1 MVGSGGVLNEKNY
14 PVDRKMDENTKNTDE
29 VLLQLTGLYQK
40 DPQEFEKMRTM
51 LIEQTIAAFPAR
63 HRQRAYGMQFIIEM
77 RLKKY
82 KDPVVRM
89 NKMVEIFWEQFGL
102 FHDVLQDPARVL
114 AEREKKKKQAL
125 IIPFRGGKN
134 FC

>member
-1 MVGSGGVLNEKNY
+1 MI
-14 PVDRKMDENTKNTDE
+14 ENNKNTE
-29 VLLQLTGLYQK
+29 EILGKLTGLYQK
-40 DPQEFEKMRTM
+40 DPEEFEKIRTL
-51 LIEQTIAAFPAR
+51 LIEQTIQAFPAR

-102 FHDVLQDPARVL
+102 FHDVLQDPVRAAAKR
-114 AEREKKKKQAL
+114 ANKTKKAMV
-125 IIPFRGGKN
+125 IPFRRKKSTCLQN
-134 FC
+134 RPQ